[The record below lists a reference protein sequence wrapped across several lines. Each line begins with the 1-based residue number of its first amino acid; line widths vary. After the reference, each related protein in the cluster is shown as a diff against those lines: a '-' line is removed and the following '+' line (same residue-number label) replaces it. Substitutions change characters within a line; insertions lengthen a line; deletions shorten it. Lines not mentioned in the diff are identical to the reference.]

1 MYSFSS
7 FIASADSTICI
18 SSSDNPTEFVKSET
32 ISVILMF
39 WMFTLTCKTCWSS
52 WTYDYQIWIN
62 SKTYSI
68 SATFSLAPTL
78 QLSIMLTLMSSGLL
92 RETKAILFV
101 YLGVLLN
108 AFNYGFS
115 AIAMPDI
122 ENEMRMVWYDVLMKF
137 KFVYINER

>member
-1 MYSFSS
+1 
-7 FIASADSTICI
+7 
-18 SSSDNPTEFVKSET
+18 
-32 ISVILMF
+32 
-39 WMFTLTCKTCWSS
+39 MFTLTCKTCWSS

-68 SATFSLAPTL
+68 SATFSLEPTL
-78 QLSIMLTLMSSGLL
+78 QLSIMLTLMSSGIL
-92 RETKAILFV
+92 RETKAILLV

>member
-1 MYSFSS
+1 
-7 FIASADSTICI
+7 
-18 SSSDNPTEFVKSET
+18 
-32 ISVILMF
+32 
-39 WMFTLTCKTCWSS
+39 MFTLTCKTCWS

-92 RETKAILFV
+92 RETKAILLV

-122 ENEMRMVWYDVLMKF
+122 ENEMRMVWYDEIQICLYKW
-137 KFVYINER
+137 KINL